1 MSDFGLFEAAADAEQ
16 EPSRKHRIA
25 ARKMAAALADVHA
38 RFGSFMTN
46 ADGVDNFED
55 RFSMSRRDI
64 AKVMVAHGVGAYPA
78 VMREVHGS
86 LKSAWYEKHAEF
98 DEDAGTTEESN
109 FEDGDDSGSD
119 KPGGKEARRR
129 KVAEDRDAPV
139 QAIQETYAP
148 SGGNLVP
155 EGDFDGYLDRVDQ
168 GAPENVSGH
177 DFTPGGDSGADRHHG
192 AASKI
197 PMSEQY
203 PWNPEGLEARG
214 HDPGSLLNGD
224 PSHMHE
230 PKRGVDYLGDALT
243 MTTGPVDAW
252 KGYQRQRDVK
262 KRMNQPAPGPV
273 ELTGPSDGTRMSA
286 VHEARQLVADLYTD
300 WAESNGLRVASMNT
314 LDVYAANGLHDDDYY
329 LLAAMIR
336 KAECECEDDDKEE
349 SDSDDFDSDSG
360 SDSDSDSDD
369 DVDEDGPEGPDTDSD
384 GPPAG
389 AAEKG
394 GEISDEG
401 GSEDDSNPFDGEDEA
416 PEEDGEDFPAD
427 PNGLE
432 DAGPQDA
439 PADDGSAGGQEFTVP
454 EQAPE
459 LPQDEMSQLQD
470 SGPQSVPPEV
480 IDDILGLPPGT
491 LEQLIAEELGQAG
504 GGTPPQGS
512 PPQLAR
518 RRRQAAEDPTGA
530 AESADQ
536 GDAAAAAAPA
546 AAGAAGS
553 AGAIPPPGSAS
564 VAPPP
569 APAPLENQ
577 PAEDALLDTAVQSV
591 TQMIDR
597 ETQEYQQIID
607 PLTQA
612 LQAIEFAQQVE
623 QAENPL
629 DVTPPEGTVD
639 ASPAAA
645 PGGANSLQQQ
655 ASHARRMM
663 ARTAGIAKQFGLTKR
678 AEAMMIH
685 AMSRKHY
692 EHVAEAIR
700 MVPPEMR
707 GPVAEHIG
715 AMFREDNP
723 RFNHDLWMQHV
734 AGNRRAKSTDD
745 FHTYNDRGGEPGDYE
760 RNNRGYSEIGNGMV
774 QDWETGEVYPHPGRT
789 AGRWNTP
796 PGGTPWLDATPA
808 SRRPFVV
815 SRTAGE
821 TWKNTPTMD
830 AFEFPGH
837 GETPEIS
844 DNMKINDLPKTTK
857 NAALDVEAKGVLD
870 MFDDFTKKRTDKGL
884 NLGPAAN
891 VETFKQEKG
900 DKVGPKALDKLE
912 KTIEANRKAASFFTR
927 KVPGWT
933 WNDHL
938 AGYVTDA
945 RRQFIC
951 SCGAGIET
959 PSYTMCHCGKI
970 WNSYAIGDTQHLA
983 SDSAEQFITREIPV
997 RKDVIL
1003 ANRQMADGPLTGDE
1017 RLPEDDPE
1025 SLAYQDRQG
1034 ISNAPG
1040 WGTWPQHQMKMIVDS
1055 PEFRVPEHYLPG
1067 RDRMSHKQ
1075 AWTSDSGWTPPD
1087 QRDVDWVEDE
1097 DREDA
1102 DGPQAPGKTAG
1113 AFDTYMNGLSQ
1124 LPEFDEWAMGSDHVP
1139 APEST
1144 PAPPAP
1150 APAPSLKDRV
1160 RQHLIDRMNRT
1171 GPPGGF
1177 AGGRSAKLKDEDYIV
1192 KYTDDEDPARRSGPK
1207 KPPSTT
1213 IKGGDPKWHS
1223 RADGG
1228 KFQSTSPFGK

>member
-38 RFGSFMTN
+38 KFGSFMTN

-64 AKVMVAHGVGAYPA
+64 AKIMVAHGVGAYPA

-86 LKSAWYEKHAEF
+86 LKSAWYEKRAEF
-98 DEDAGTTEESN
+98 DEDAGDSEESN
-109 FEDGDDSGSD
+109 FTDGDDSGSD
-119 KPGGKEARRR
+119 KPGDKEARR
-129 KVAEDRDAPV
+129 KVAEDRDAPI
-139 QAIQETYAP
+139 QDIQETYAP
-148 SGGNLVP
+148 SSGNLIP
-155 EGDFDGYLDRVDQ
+155 EGDFEGYLDDVDQ
-168 GAPENVSGH
+168 GGPEAVSGH
-177 DFTPGGDSGADRHHG
+177 DFTPGGDSGADAPRR
-192 AASKI
+192 
-197 PMSEQY
+197 
-203 PWNPEGLEARG
+203 EA
-214 HDPGSLLNGD
+214 
-224 PSHMHE
+224 M
-230 PKRGVDYLGDALT
+230 
-243 MTTGPVDAW
+243 
-252 KGYQRQRDVK
+252 
-262 KRMNQPAPGPV
+262 
-273 ELTGPSDGTRMSA
+273 
-286 VHEARQLVADLYTD
+286 QLVADLYTD
-300 WAESNGLRVASMNT
+300 WAQSNGLRVASMNT

-329 LLAAMIR
+329 LLASLIH
-336 KAECECEDDDKEE
+336 KAECECDEDKDK
-349 SDSDDFDSDSG
+349 SDSDDSDDKSDDSDSG
-360 SDSDSDSDD
+360 SSDSDSDTD
-369 DVDEDGPEGPDTDSD
+369 TDTDGPEGPDTDTD

-394 GEISDEG
+394 GETSDED
-401 GSEDDSNPFDGEDEA
+401 GSEDDSNPFGGEGDTAESGDAEDEA
-416 PEEDGEDFPAD
+416 PEEGGEDFPAD

-439 PADDGSAGGQEFTVP
+439 PVDDGSAGGQEFTVP

-504 GGTPPQGS
+504 GGAPPQGP

-546 AAGAAGS
+546 AAGAGS

-639 ASPAAA
+639 ATPAAA

-678 AEAMMIH
+678 AEAMMID

-734 AGNRRAKSTDD
+734 A
-745 FHTYNDRGGEPGDYE
+745 
-760 RNNRGYSEIGNGMV
+760 
-774 QDWETGEVYPHPGRT
+774 GRT

-844 DNMKINDLPKTTK
+844 DNMKINDLPKAK
-857 NAALDVEAKGVLD
+857 SAALDVEAKGVLD
-870 MFDDFTKKRTDKGL
+870 MFDDFTKKRTEKGL

-927 KVPGWT
+927 KVPGWQ

-938 AGYVTDA
+938 AGYVSKEA
-945 RRQFIC
+945 RAFIC
-951 SCGAGIET
+951 SCGAEIET

-970 WNSYAIGDTQHLA
+970 WNSYAIGDGHHLA

-997 RKDVIL
+997 RKDVVL
-1003 ANRQMADGPLTGDE
+1003 ANRQM
-1017 RLPEDDPE
+1017 
-1025 SLAYQDRQG
+1025 
-1034 ISNAPG
+1034 
-1040 WGTWPQHQMKMIVDS
+1040 
-1055 PEFRVPEHYLPG
+1055 
-1067 RDRMSHKQ
+1067 Q

-1102 DGPQAPGKTAG
+1102 DAPHAPGKTAGAFGNDHKFPGWVQSLHPEGRHPDDMDDNEYAEWSHAWATAGDDYRNKYQPPSAPAPGKTAG

-1213 IKGGDPKWHS
+1213 IKGGDQKWHS
-1223 RADGG
+1223 RADDG